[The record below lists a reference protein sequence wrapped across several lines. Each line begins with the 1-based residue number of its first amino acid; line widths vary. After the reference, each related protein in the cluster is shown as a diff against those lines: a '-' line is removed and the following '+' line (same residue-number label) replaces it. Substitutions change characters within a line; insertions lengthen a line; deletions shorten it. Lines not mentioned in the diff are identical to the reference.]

1 MTLNF
6 FLNGIIFISS
16 FLFIWLGAG
25 LIIKSV
31 SKFSHLLRV
40 SAFSLSFFLLGFL
53 TTLPELTVG
62 LNAIFDKKPEVF
74 VGNLIGGVIVLFSL
88 VIPLLAFINGK
99 IILNHDLGNKN
110 LLIVLLYLLL
120 PLAFV
125 ADQKLELLEGIFL
138 IVYYLLIFYLL
149 EKRQTLW
156 EKITNEFTNHQK
168 TFLIDIFKIFLGV
181 IIVISASHF
190 IAEKTI
196 FFANF
201 FHVSPFFVALIILSI
216 GTNLPEL
223 SFAIRSIK
231 EKKEAIAFG
240 DYLGSASANIFVLG
254 LLTVV
259 NGEGVYIP
267 DHFYQYAI
275 FIPLSLI
282 LFYLFIKSEK
292 KLTAKEGLILLFI
305 YFIYLILEIRKSF

>member
-1 MTLNF
+1 MILNF

-25 LIIKSV
+25 LIIKNV

-88 VIPLLAFINGK
+88 IIPLLAFINGK
-99 IILNHDLGNKN
+99 IILNHDLENKN
-110 LLIVLLYLLL
+110 LLIVLFYLLL

-156 EKITNEFTNHQK
+156 EKITNEFINHQK
-168 TFLIDIFKIFLGV
+168 PFLIDIFKIFLGV
-181 IIVISASHF
+181 IIVIFASHF
-190 IAEKTI
+190 IAKKTI

-223 SFAIRSIK
+223 SFVIRSIK
-231 EKKEAIAFG
+231 EKKESIAFG
-240 DYLGSASANIFVLG
+240 DYLGSAAANIFVLG

-259 NGEGVYIP
+259 NGESVYIP

-275 FIPLSLI
+275 FILLSLI

-305 YFIYLILEIRKSF
+305 YLIYLILKIRKSF